1 MAERIVSPGVFTEEK
16 DLSYLPQG
24 IAGIGAAFIGPTIKG
39 PAFVPTPVTSYGDFV
54 QTFGDTNPN
63 LYLPYAAKEYLNNS
77 GQLTVVRVLHDDGY
91 QAKSPIYIVASGSYG
106 RRHIGLLHPAQT
118 VADLGTT
125 FSISA
130 PADLFEKST
139 ISGVSG
145 SAVIKI
151 SGSYGQ
157 ADPTKYPS
165 VLAGTTGMT
174 YSASLSSTNANYFAK
189 VFGRVPTTSTAPAYL
204 YTFFGTAASASL
216 AADPTTVLE
225 ITTGSYISD
234 TTYSEATTP
243 WIISQTVNN
252 TNYKL
257 FKFHTIADGVNSNY
271 EIKIAISNIK
281 PAGSV
286 AGSNYGSFTVTIRAV
301 DQTYLNAVGS
311 PYTYTDSDLRPNIL
325 ESFDNVNLDPN
336 SSRYIARVIGDR
348 YKTFTNGKVVV
359 NGDYTNKSKYV
370 YVEVDNN
377 VANGV
382 NSAELVPFGF
392 QALYSPIPVAQTQP
406 VAASLVTAQT
416 IGGLYNKRKYFGFEF
431 EFGTTDNMNYLTPLP
446 GAAYL
451 TTGSNTSFL
460 LSNCNQAAG
469 ANYPTA
475 ATAYSGALDLTSNT
489 SVSSR
494 QFIVPFQGGF
504 DGAQPNK
511 RLLVGGD
518 IIDANTQGYNLASST
533 APDYSVYTNA
543 IDTVSNPD
551 EIDINMLYMPG
562 VIQSL
567 HSAVIDYAA
576 QMCLDRADTFFVYDC
591 VGLTDNIATA
601 TSTVQT
607 QDNNYAATYYP
618 WVKIVDANINKPLW
632 VPPGVVIPSV
642 LAFNDRVA
650 AEWYAPAGLNRGGL
664 TMVTDAYTRLTH
676 AERDDLYE
684 GRVNPIATFPGVG
697 VAVWGQKT
705 LQAKPSA
712 LDRVNVR
719 RLLIAVK
726 KYIAS
731 ATRYLVFEQ
740 NTAATRNRFLNIVN
754 PYLESV
760 QQRQGLYAF
769 RVVMDETNNTPDVID
784 RNIMYGQIF
793 LQPTK
798 TAEFIVLDFNI
809 LPTGAAFPG
818 A

>member
-39 PAFVPTPVTSYGDFV
+39 PAFIPTPVTSYGDFV

-63 LYLPYAAKEYLNNS
+63 LYLPYAAKEYLQNS

-91 QAKSPIYIVASGSYG
+91 KANAPLYIVASGSYG
-106 RRHIGLLHPAQT
+106 RRHIGMLHPAQT
-118 VADLGTT
+118 ISDSGTT
-125 FSISA
+125 FSITSA
-130 PADLFEKST
+130 TALFESST
-139 ISGVSG
+139 ISSVAGG
-145 SAVIKI
+145 NSAIKI
-151 SGSYGQ
+151 SGSYTIANGF
-157 ADPTKYPS
+157 AVPS
-165 VLAGTTGMT
+165 GVTGSV
-174 YSASLSSTNANYFAK
+174 YSASLSSTSANYISK

-204 YTFFGTAASASL
+204 YTFFGVAASASL
-216 AADPTTVLE
+216 AADALTKIE
-225 ITTGSYISD
+225 IASGSYTSAG
-234 TTYSEATTP
+234 TYSNAATP
-243 WIISQTVNN
+243 WIISQTVNS
-252 TNYKL
+252 TNYTL
-257 FKFHTIADGVNSNY
+257 FKFHTIADGVSSNY
-271 EIKIAISNIK
+271 ETKVAISNIK
-281 PAGSV
+281 AAGTV
-286 AGSNYGSFTVTIRAV
+286 PGSNYGSFTVTIRAV

-311 PYTYTDSDLRPNIL
+311 PYTYTDSDVRPNIL

-348 YKTFTNGKVVV
+348 YKTYTNGKVVV
-359 NGDYTNKSKYV
+359 NGDYANKSKYV
-370 YVEVDNN
+370 YVEVDDN

-382 NSAELVPFGF
+382 NSAVLVPFGF
-392 QALYSPIPVAQTQP
+392 QALVSPIPSTETQP
-406 VAASLVTAQT
+406 VAAALVVSQS
-416 IGGLYNKRKYFGFEF
+416 INGLYNKRKYFGFDF
-431 EFGTTDNMNYLTPLP
+431 DFNTTDNINYLTPSP
-446 GAAYL
+446 SAST
-451 TTGSNTSFL
+451 TTGQTTFL
-460 LSNCNQAAG
+460 LSNCYQDAASG
-469 ANYPTA
+469 GSAGPVDLSANTV
-475 ATAYSGALDLTSNT
+475 L
-489 SVSSR
+489 SSR
-494 QFIVPFQGGF
+494 QFVVPFQGGF

-511 RLLVGGD
+511 LLLVGGD
-518 IIDANTQGYNLASST
+518 IVAGNTQGYNLASST
-533 APDYSVYTNA
+533 AADYSVYTNA
-543 IDTVSNPD
+543 IDAVSNPD

-562 VIQSL
+562 VIQTL
-567 HSAVIDYAA
+567 HPAVIDYAA

-591 VGLTDNIATA
+591 AALRDNIATA
-601 TSTVQT
+601 TDIVLT

-618 WVKIVDANINKPLW
+618 WVKIVDANINKPVW

-664 TMVTDAYTRLTH
+664 AMVTDAYTRLTH
-676 AERDDLYE
+676 AERDTLYE
-684 GRVNPIATFPGVG
+684 GRINPIATFPGVG

-740 NTAATRNRFLNIVN
+740 NTSATRNRFLNIVN

-760 QQRQGLYAF
+760 QQRQGLYSF

>member
-16 DLSYLPQG
+16 DLSFLPQG

-39 PAFVPTPVTSYGDFV
+39 PAFIPTPVGSYGDFV
-54 QTFGDTNPN
+54 QTFGDTHPN
-63 LYLPYAAKEYLNNS
+63 LYLPYAAKEYLQNS

-106 RRHIGLLHPAQT
+106 RRHIGMLHPAQT
-118 VADLGTT
+118 VTDAGTT
-125 FSISA
+125 FSIASA
-130 PADLFEKST
+130 TDLFEKSGLT
-139 ISGVSG
+139 SVASG

-151 SGSYGQ
+151 SGSYTVNN
-157 ADPTKYPS
+157 TKYPT
-165 VLAGTTGMT
+165 VLEGTTGMSF
-174 YSASLSSTNANYFAK
+174 SASLSSTNANYLSK
-189 VFGRVPTTSTAPAYL
+189 VFGRVPATSTAPAYL

-216 AADPTTVLE
+216 ASDPTTILE
-225 ITTGSYISD
+225 ISTGSYISD

-252 TNYKL
+252 TNYTL
-257 FKFHTIADGVNSNY
+257 FKFHTIADGTTSNY
-271 EIKIAISNIK
+271 EVKVAISNIK

-286 AGSNYGSFTVTIRAV
+286 AGSNYGSFTVTVRAV

-336 SSRYIARVIGDR
+336 SPRYIARVIGDR

-359 NGDYTNKSKYV
+359 YGDYSNKSKYV
-370 YVEVDNN
+370 YVEVDDN

-382 NSAELVPFGF
+382 NSPVLVPFGF
-392 QALYSPIPVAQTQP
+392 QALYSPIPTAQTQP

-416 IGGLYNKRKYFGFEF
+416 IGGLYNKRKYFGFDF
-431 EFGTTDNMNYLTPLP
+431 DFGTTDNINYLTPLP
-446 GAAYL
+446 GASYL

-460 LSNCNQAAG
+460 LSNCNQSAA

-475 ATAYSGALDLTSNT
+475 ATAYSGAIDLTSFT
-489 SVSSR
+489 SINSR

-511 RLLVGGD
+511 EILVGSD
-518 IIDANTQGYNLASST
+518 IASTNTQGYNIQNSS
-533 APDYSVYTNA
+533 AADYSVYTNA
-543 IDTVSNPD
+543 IDAISNPD
-551 EIDINMLYMPG
+551 EIDINMLYIPG

-591 VGLTDNIATA
+591 VGLTDNIDTA

-618 WVKIVDANINKPLW
+618 WVKIVDANINKPVW

-676 AERDDLYE
+676 AERDTLYE
-684 GRVNPIATFPGVG
+684 GRINPIATFPGVG
-697 VAVWGQKT
+697 VCVWGQKT

-769 RVVMDETNNTPDVID
+769 RVVMDETNNTPDLID
-784 RNIMYGQIF
+784 RNTMYGQIF

>member
-63 LYLPYAAKEYLNNS
+63 LYLPYAAKEYLQNS

-91 QAKSPIYIVASGSYG
+91 QAKSPIYVVASGSYG

-118 VADLGTT
+118 VTDLGTT

-130 PADLFEKST
+130 ATENFEKST
-139 ISGVSG
+139 ISGASG

-151 SGSYGQ
+151 SGSFQ
-157 ADPTKYPS
+157 
-165 VLAGTTGMT
+165 TTGFASVVT
-174 YSASLSSTNANYFAK
+174 TFSASLSSTNANYFSK
-189 VFGRVPTTSTAPAYL
+189 VFGRVPTTTTAPAYL
-204 YTFFGTAASASL
+204 YTFFGAAASASL
-216 AADPTTVLE
+216 AADPATVLE
-225 ITTGSYISD
+225 ISTGSYISD
-234 TTYSEATTP
+234 STYSEATTP
-243 WIISQTVNN
+243 WVISQTVNT

-271 EIKIAISNIK
+271 ETKIAISNIK

-359 NGDYTNKSKYV
+359 NGDYTNKSKYI

-392 QALYSPIPVAQTQP
+392 EALYSPIPAAQTQP
-406 VAASLVTAQT
+406 ISASLVTSQT
-416 IGGLYNKRKYFGFEF
+416 IGGLYNKRKYFGFDF
-431 EFGTTDNMNYLTPLP
+431 DFGTTDNMNYLTPLP
-446 GAAYL
+446 GASHL

-460 LSNCNQAAG
+460 LSNYNQAAA

-475 ATAYSGALDLTSNT
+475 ATAYSGAIDLSANT
-489 SVSSR
+489 SINTR

-511 RLLVGGD
+511 QVLVGAD
-518 IIDANTQGYNLASST
+518 ITAGNTQGYNLTNSS

-591 VGLTDNIATA
+591 VGLGDNIATA

-676 AERDDLYE
+676 AERDELYE

-760 QQRQGLYAF
+760 QQRQGLFAF

-784 RNIMYGQIF
+784 RNIMYGQLF

-818 A
+818 T

>member
-16 DLSYLPQG
+16 DLSFLPQG

-39 PAFVPTPVTSYGDFV
+39 PAFIPTPVGSYGDFV

-63 LYLPYAAKEYLNNS
+63 LYLPYAAKEYLQNS

-91 QAKSPIYIVASGSYG
+91 QAKTPLYIIASGSYG
-106 RRHIGLLHPAQT
+106 RRNIGMLHPSQT
-118 VADLGTT
+118 VADSGLT
-125 FSISA
+125 FNRST
-130 PADLFEKST
+130 PEDLFEKST
-139 ISGVSG
+139 IVG
-145 SAVIKI
+145 SAGNAVIKI
-151 SGSYGQ
+151 SGSYL
-157 ADPTKYPS
+157 ADASFTPP
-165 VLAGTTGMT
+165 VVAGTTGMT
-174 YSASLSSTNANYFAK
+174 YSASLSSTNANYISK
-189 VFGRVPTTSTAPAYL
+189 VFGRVPTTTTAPAYL
-204 YTFFGTAASASL
+204 QTFFGIAASASL
-216 AADPTTVLE
+216 AADAGTVLE
-225 ITTGSYISD
+225 LASGSYQSES
-234 TTYSEATTP
+234 TYSEATTP
-243 WIISQTVNN
+243 WIISQTVNS
-252 TNYKL
+252 TNYNL

-271 EIKIAISNIK
+271 EIKVAISNIK
-281 PAGSV
+281 AAGSV

-301 DQTYLNAVGS
+301 DQTYLNTVGS

-336 SSRYIARVIGDR
+336 SPRYIARVIGDR
-348 YKTFTNGKVVV
+348 YKTFTSGKVVV
-359 NGDYTNKSKYV
+359 YGDYSNKSKYV
-370 YVEVDNN
+370 YVEVDTN

-382 NSAELVPFGF
+382 NSPILVPFGF
-392 QALYSPIPVAQTQP
+392 AALNSPIPSGITQP
-406 VAASLVTAQT
+406 TPAVLVVSQS
-416 IGGLYNKRKYFGFEF
+416 INGIYNKRKYFGFDF
-431 EFGTTDNMNYLTPLP
+431 DFSTTDNINYLCPLP
-446 GAAYL
+446 SL
-451 TTGSNTSFL
+451 TSTTGQTTFL
-460 LSNCNQAAG
+460 LSNCYQDSGAG
-469 ANYPTA
+469 TG
-475 ATAYSGALDLTSNT
+475 YSGSVDLTT
-489 SVSSR
+489 STVLSSR

-511 RLLVGGD
+511 RILVGSD
-518 IIDANTQGYNLASST
+518 IASTNTQGYNIATST
-533 APDYSVYTNA
+533 AADYSVYKNA

-551 EIDINMLYMPG
+551 EIDINMLYIPG

-567 HSAVIDYAA
+567 HPAVIDYAA

-591 VGLTDNIATA
+591 VRLTDNIDTA
-601 TSTVQT
+601 VSTVQT

-618 WVKIVDANINKPLW
+618 WVKIVDSNINKPVW

-676 AERDDLYE
+676 AERDTLYE
-684 GRVNPIATFPGVG
+684 GRINPIATFPGVG
-697 VAVWGQKT
+697 VCVWGQKT

-769 RVVMDETNNTPDVID
+769 RVVMDETNNTPDLID
-784 RNIMYGQIF
+784 RNTMYGQIF